1 MTGTSALTWQR
12 AHAEGVLLVDGV
24 QAVGAHGVSDELEL
38 LRQRLTAV
46 GHADVRDVGAADV
59 VALGTFLIIGGTQPV
74 TLDLEEEAAV

>member
-1 MTGTSALTWQR
+1 MARQR

-24 QAVGAHGVSDELEL
+24 QGVGAHGVSDELQL

-59 VALGTFLIIGGTQPV
+59 VALGTFLIVGGTQPV
-74 TLDLEEEAAV
+74 ALDLEVEAVV